1 MLPLVRSLQLADMLP
16 CIAFHMTRDNV
27 TRFAKAM
34 ENQLRK
40 EEEIAQEKEVILQS
54 RIYRGFINSH
64 CTRVLR
70 ICVSE
75 FVTGHRPVSV

>member
-40 EEEIAQEKEVILQS
+40 EEEIAQEKEV
-54 RIYRGFINSH
+54 
-64 CTRVLR
+64 CTFSKVAS
-70 ICVSE
+70 IVASCCNGNCV
-75 FVTGHRPVSV
+75 G